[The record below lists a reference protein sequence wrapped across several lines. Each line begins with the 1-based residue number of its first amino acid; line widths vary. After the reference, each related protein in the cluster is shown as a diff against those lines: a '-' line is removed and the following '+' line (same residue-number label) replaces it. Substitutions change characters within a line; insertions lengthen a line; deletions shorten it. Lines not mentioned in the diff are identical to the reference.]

1 MTPTQQ
7 PYDEWLNHL
16 EEVVNLIRNLGT
28 VPVLVAANSVPIF
41 ERALEELRK
50 RDRAIEIAKKAL
62 EFDAR
67 LDSFSPHRDCTG
79 KEHFRKGNR
88 EALQKIEEVLK

>member
-1 MTPTQQ
+1 MTTQQ

-50 RDRAIEIAKKAL
+50 RDRAIEIAKKSIRCTC
-62 EFDAR
+62 EFHKIHGSDG
-67 LDSFSPHRDCTG
+67 PCNG
-79 KEHFRKGNR
+79 CV
-88 EALQKIEEVLK
+88 ALQQIEEVLK